1 MKRSEILPDLIC
13 TAVAKFHTVYVF
25 RLQDILSFLETRYS
39 VELLDA
45 ETIRLHFKNQSD
57 RLDLPAAN
65 KDFNLQMTLS
75 LETTAKGDIELAD
88 VKVSYC

>member
-1 MKRSEILPDLIC
+1 MNRSEILLDLIC
-13 TAVAKFHTVYVF
+13 TAIGQFGIVYIF

-57 RLDLPAAN
+57 RLHLPSAN
-65 KDFNLQMTLS
+65 KDFSLQVTLS
-75 LETTAKGDIELAD
+75 LETNAKGDIELAD
-88 VKVSYC
+88 VKVGYC